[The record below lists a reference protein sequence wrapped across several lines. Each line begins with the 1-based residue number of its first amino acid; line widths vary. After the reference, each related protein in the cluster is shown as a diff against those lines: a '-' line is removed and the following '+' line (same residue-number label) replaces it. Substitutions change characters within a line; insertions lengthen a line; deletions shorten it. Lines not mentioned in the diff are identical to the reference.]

1 MVAWAVCFFNTGDKS
16 MVVKVNWNHL
26 SFLQGTYEIR
36 DLWEKKDLGITDK

>member
-1 MVAWAVCFFNTGDKS
+1 